1 MGPCAP
7 PVLPDPESVSGQRRG
22 AGGGA
27 FLWCFGA
34 VPAPA
39 RPRGSS
45 AAGRTEAA
53 RAGPSSAA
61 VRGSSSGKQKVLLS
75 GVGQGPR
82 RVRRALTLPPP
93 TPNPTPR
100 RWDSSL
106 LRAGTGARGHRDP
119 RPIPPEAGGHL

>member
-7 PVLPDPESVSGQRRG
+7 PVLPDPKSVSGQRRG
-22 AGGGA
+22 AS
-27 FLWCFGA
+27 LWCFGA
-34 VPAPA
+34 APAPA

-82 RVRRALTLPPP
+82 RGRRALTLPPP
-93 TPNPTPR
+93 TPHPTPR

-106 LRAGTGARGHRDP
+106 LRAGTGAGGHRDP
-119 RPIPPEAGGHL
+119 CPVPPEAGGHL